1 MEYEIIKEPQIIHKT
16 VSALGIPSLPAV
28 TAKTDTL
35 VAKDTAERITEL
47 MAENVEKTYGTK
59 RFPNMDLCAKSGTA
73 EVGTDQTPHAWFTGF
88 LRNEE
93 TPYAFVV
100 LVENGGGGNAV
111 AGTVAGK
118 VLDVIVNGY

>member
-1 MEYEIIKEPQIIHKT
+1 MVYMGAIANGGKTAVPQIIHKT

-59 RFPNMDLCAKSGTA
+59 RFPTMDLCAMSGTA
-73 EVGTDQTPHAWFTGF
+73 DFYAMKR
-88 LRNEE
+88 LR
-93 TPYAFVV
+93 TH
-100 LVENGGGGNAV
+100 L
-111 AGTVAGK
+111 
-118 VLDVIVNGY
+118 